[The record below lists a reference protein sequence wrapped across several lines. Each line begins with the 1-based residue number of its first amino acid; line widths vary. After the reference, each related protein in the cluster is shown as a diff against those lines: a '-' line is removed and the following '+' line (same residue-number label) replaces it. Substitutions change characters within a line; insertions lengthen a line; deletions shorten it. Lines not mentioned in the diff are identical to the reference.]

1 MKKLTSILYWA
12 FFGLIT
18 LFVAAGTL
26 EAALVGM
33 ITFPM
38 LASLAKPLTFRA
50 LTSGLPE
57 TETKFDKFLKEKGVD
72 PEKLEEK
79 SAEELAGLYNDF
91 NTKQREA
98 LEAAI
103 EGKASKE
110 DIDKMEASIKEAQVE
125 QLKQLNE
132 VLKEHGIMIKQL
144 AKPND
149 GGKTNASFGEQ
160 ITKALEANIDKL
172 KASKE
177 GTISEAKA
185 NNFEFEVKVPGTMTL
200 GGNVSGG
207 NIPVEDR
214 IEGLNIIPSRRVRLL
229 EVMNQ
234 RATTSNVVSWVY
246 QANKD
251 GTAGQTAEAAA
262 KNQIDFDL
270 VVANETVK
278 KTTAFIKVSTEM
290 LDDITW
296 IQSEIEQELMRE
308 LLKKVEETAYAGDG
322 TGQNHNGIR
331 TVASAFVP
339 GSFAASVD
347 NANIVDVLTVA
358 MDQIDIAQEN
368 DGIVNYIF
376 MHPSDVTSLT
386 LEKVS
391 TTDKRYVERLVQVGS
406 TMFLDG
412 VPIIKSTLITQGEY
426 LVGAFDLA
434 MLVTRSSM
442 RFDIGLDGN
451 DFTENLRTILAE
463 WRGLTLVKNNDRTAF
478 VAGDFATDTA
488 ALETP

>member
-1 MKKLTSILYWA
+1 MNEEFK
-12 FFGLIT
+12 
-18 LFVAAGTL
+18 
-26 EAALVGM
+26 
-33 ITFPM
+33 
-38 LASLAKPLTFRA
+38 
-50 LTSGLPE
+50 
-57 TETKFDKFLKEKGVD
+57 KFLEEKGVD
-72 PEKLEEK
+72 VSKLEEK
-79 SAEELAGLYNDF
+79 SAEELAGLYNEF
-91 NTKQREA
+91 NEKKRTE

-103 EGKASKE
+103 EAKASKE
-110 DIDKMEASIKEAQVE
+110 DIAKMESAIKQVQTE

-144 AKPND
+144 AKPSE
-149 GGKTNASFGEQ
+149 KTNATFGEQ
-160 ITKALEANIDKL
+160 ITKALEANKEKL
-172 KASKE
+172 QQLKE
-177 GTISEAKA
+177 GTASEAKA
-185 NNFEFEVKVPGTMTL
+185 NAFDFEVKVPGTMTL
-200 GGNVSGG
+200 AGNVSGG

-229 EVMNQ
+229 DVMGQ
-234 RATTSNVVSWVY
+234 RNTTSNVVSWVY

-251 GTAGQTAEAAA
+251 GTAGQTAEAAV

-308 LLKKVEETAYAGDG
+308 LLKKVEETAYNGDG
-322 TGQNHNGIR
+322 TGQNHRGIR
-331 TVASAFVP
+331 TVASAFAP
-339 GSFAASVD
+339 GSFAGTVD

-358 MDQIDIAQEN
+358 MNQVEIAQEN
-368 DGIVNYIF
+368 EGMVNYIF
-376 MHPSDVTSLT
+376 MHPSDVTSLMLT
-386 LEKVS
+386 KIS
-391 TTDKRYVERLVQVGS
+391 STDKRYVERLIQVGS
-406 TMFLDG
+406 TLILDG

-434 MLVTRSSM
+434 LLVTRSSM

>member
-1 MKKLTSILYWA
+1 MK
-12 FFGLIT
+12 F
-18 LFVAAGTL
+18 
-26 EAALVGM
+26 E
-33 ITFPM
+33 
-38 LASLAKPLTFRA
+38 
-50 LTSGLPE
+50 
-57 TETKFDKFLKEKGVD
+57 DFLKEKGIK
-72 PEKLEEK
+72 PEELEGK
-79 SAEELAGLYNDF
+79 TAEELAGLYNEF
-91 NTKQREA
+91 NTKKREE
-98 LEAAI
+98 LEKAI
-103 EGKASKE
+103 ESKASKE
-110 DIDKMEASIKEAQVE
+110 DIDAMRDEIKEAQTQ

-144 AKPND
+144 AKPSE
-149 GGKTNASFGEQ
+149 KTNATFGEQ
-160 ITKALEANIDKL
+160 ITKALEANKEKL
-172 KASKE
+172 KQLKE
-177 GTISEAKA
+177 GTSSEAKA
-185 NNFEFEVKVPGTMTL
+185 NAFEFEVKVPGTMTL
-200 GGNVSGG
+200 AGNVSGG

-214 IEGLNIIPSRRVRLL
+214 IEGLNIIPSRRVRML
-229 EVMNQ
+229 EVMSQ

-251 GTAGQTAEAAA
+251 GSAGQTAEAAV

-308 LLKKVEETAYAGDG
+308 LLKKVEETAYGGDG

-331 TVASAFVP
+331 TVASAFAP
-339 GSFAASVD
+339 GSFAGTVD

-358 MDQIDIAQEN
+358 MNQVNIAQEN
-368 DGIVNYIF
+368 DGIVDYIF
-376 MHPSDVTSLT
+376 MHPSDVTSLMLT
-386 LEKVS
+386 KIS
-391 TTDKRYVERLVQVGS
+391 STDKRYVERLVQVGS
-406 TMFLDG
+406 TLILDG

-426 LVGAFDLA
+426 LVGAFNLA
-434 MLVTRSSM
+434 MLVTRSNM